1 MAPPEAGAPDGA
13 CLGTGWSAVASAP
26 ANSQLAGVLA
36 GFVFAGFVMILTER
50 RMSPLRTATLRLFI
64 AGFIVL
70 ALDSYAFSLLTGDVA
85 EQACGR
91 VWTESLIA
99 SGMLVVGAVA
109 VISGMSWL
117 LASYVEVQSDEEPDG
132 GTATAD
138 GHQEAMRTLERLL
151 RRSVYGITTL
161 TVLLLSTA
169 AHDYVNVVFGG
180 RQPPGWASW
189 VSPLYVLLVGTA
201 MIVTVWRR
209 QRRRTRRAGEPAAPP
224 RNELPIAFTCAVSYA
239 VLGTAAIGVTTST
252 PVSAWN
258 PVPEAV
264 AACTVGVVLIMPVPT
279 VLALIYAMPR
289 SAPRLPGPR
298 TSPDSGTF
306 TDPESAGP
314 DGA

>member
-1 MAPPEAGAPDGA
+1 M
-13 CLGTGWSAVASAP
+13 ASAP

-50 RMSPLRTATLRLFI
+50 RTSPLRTATLRLFI

-85 EQACGR
+85 EAACGR

-117 LASYVEVQSDEEPDG
+117 LASYTEVQEG
-132 GTATAD
+132 AATGDPAAD
-138 GHQEAMRTLERLL
+138 GHPEAMQALERLL
-151 RRSVYGITTL
+151 RRSVYGITVL

-169 AHDYVNVVFGG
+169 AHDYVNVVFAG
-180 RQPPGWASW
+180 RPTPWWASW
-189 VSPLYVLLVGTA
+189 VSPLYVLLVGAA
-201 MIVTVWRR
+201 MITTVWRR
-209 QRRRTRRAGEPAAPP
+209 QRREARRAGEPATPA
-224 RNELPIAFTCAVSYA
+224 RGELPIAFTCAVSYA

-279 VLALIYAMPR
+279 VLALIHAMPR
-289 SAPRLPGPR
+289 PAARVPGPR
-298 TSPDSGTF
+298 SAAGPEPAPTP
-306 TDPESAGP
+306 DPEGP
-314 DGA
+314 GAA